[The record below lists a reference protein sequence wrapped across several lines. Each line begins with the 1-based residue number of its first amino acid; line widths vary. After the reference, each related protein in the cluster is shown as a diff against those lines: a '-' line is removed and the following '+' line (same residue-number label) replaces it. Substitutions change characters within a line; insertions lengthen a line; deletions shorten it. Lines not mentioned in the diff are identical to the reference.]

1 MILRDEPQ
9 EKERD
14 CPMAYIDVLGCE
26 RILLSDT
33 FLRRFILGRAE
44 LVNILKKG
52 MYVVRYQK

>member
-33 FLRRFILGRAE
+33 LPKAIYSGAS
-44 LVNILKKG
+44 
-52 MYVVRYQK
+52 